1 MPNNSS
7 EHHVP
12 FNLFLFVVVI
22 LCISFIMIVLDYSA
36 VPLGQQPT
44 LEQEEV
50 MMPGRKATAQTPQ
63 KLTAQQYGDTV
74 YYAYK
79 PSESMGMIISNNEV
93 FLIGRSLDD
102 TKVISNFPGWTTT
115 TWLFDFVGD
124 EMYVVNTQ
132 NNAIDVFSIVD
143 EGVYYSRSL
152 LLPPY
157 ETGVLYGISCED
169 ETTCEVNTALHLEA
183 GCNLTLD
190 VASETFSE
198 PLCGGGY
205 GEYFGTYV
213 PDFKAL

>member
-102 TKVISNFPGWTTT
+102 TKVISNFPGWTT
-115 TWLFDFVGD
+115 
-124 EMYVVNTQ
+124 
-132 NNAIDVFSIVD
+132 
-143 EGVYYSRSL
+143 
-152 LLPPY
+152 P
-157 ETGVLYGISCED
+157 
-169 ETTCEVNTALHLEA
+169 
-183 GCNLTLD
+183 
-190 VASETFSE
+190 
-198 PLCGGGY
+198 
-205 GEYFGTYV
+205 
-213 PDFKAL
+213 